1 MRVITPTTAAAIH
14 DPCQR
19 DSEISLTL
27 ETFFGKPI
35 PEMSFELNE
44 HPLNNAVAPK
54 APKSA
59 IRMRLIGADIALR
72 IVA

>member
-1 MRVITPTTAAAIH
+1 
-14 DPCQR
+14 
-19 DSEISLTL
+19 
-27 ETFFGKPI
+27 
-35 PEMSFELNE
+35 
-44 HPLNNAVAPK
+44 VAPK